1 MLKKTVIVLA
11 FVTLLMASTVLS
23 MNSSNPQRHN
33 GIYPLTV
40 NSSGIPGLASDRS
53 FQAIKKGLKGYSL
66 YAVDME
72 SLLTN
77 AKTGSVPLEIRGKK
91 FELVLTPDARTLAPK
106 ATDRPIHVFKGS
118 VKGVPGSMAALTIS
132 DRAVFA
138 TVWIP
143 GEWYYLRSTE
153 TKLNGKLVV
162 VGYSFRDGKHSDGVH
177 HY

>member
-1 MLKKTVIVLA
+1 M
-11 FVTLLMASTVLS
+11 
-23 MNSSNPQRHN
+23 
-33 GIYPLTV
+33 
-40 NSSGIPGLASDRS
+40 
-53 FQAIKKGLKGYSL
+53 
-66 YAVDME
+66 
-72 SLLTN
+72 
-77 AKTGSVPLEIRGKK
+77 
-91 FELVLTPDARTLAPK
+91 
-106 ATDRPIHVFKGS
+106 FKGS

-162 VGYSFRDGKHSDGVH
+162 VGYSSRDGKHSDGVY